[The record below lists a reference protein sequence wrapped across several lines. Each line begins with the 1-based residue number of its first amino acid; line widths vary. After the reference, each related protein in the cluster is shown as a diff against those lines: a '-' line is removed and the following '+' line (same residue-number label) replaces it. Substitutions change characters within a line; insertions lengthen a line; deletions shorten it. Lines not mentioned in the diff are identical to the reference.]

1 MSLISQSIKNL
12 KGGISQ
18 QPDILRFPD
27 QGAAQVNGWS
37 SETEGLQKRPPLVFV
52 KQLGGKNYLGADP
65 LVHYINRSDDEKYLV
80 AFSGTGVKVFDLNGK
95 EYSVDNNTASYIRT
109 SNPKDDLRMVTV
121 ADYTFIVNRNIA
133 VQNRPDR
140 STGGNFNP
148 KNDCLIAVRGS
159 QYGRTIKVTI
169 NGVDRA
175 NFTLHDGAEAWQG
188 RTISTDK
195 VIRYIVD
202 QMTTGK
208 TTTGNGSLPG
218 LGNYGVYDYVPTT
231 PMPSGWT
238 VQAMDGFVYVKAP
251 AGQSIDSITTTDG
264 YSDQLVYP
272 VTHYVQTTTKLP
284 LNAPDGYYV
293 KVVGEAEG
301 TADQY
306 YLRFDKDARV
316 WREAIGWNA
325 LLGFNRATMP
335 HALIR
340 KADGNF
346 EVKQLDW
353 ADKEAGDDDTNPDVS
368 LVGSRISD
376 VFFFRNRLGFVSGE
390 NIVMSR
396 TGRYFKLYPASV
408 AAVSDDDP
416 IDIAVSYN
424 RVVDLQFAVPF
435 TEELLL
441 WANGAQFILSASGI
455 LSSKTVELNLATQFS
470 VHTGARPFG
479 IGRNVYYASPRAT
492 FTSINRYFTVQD
504 VSAVKDSQ
512 NMTAHTPNYIPN
524 GVFNIGGSST
534 ENYLSVIT
542 SGAPSRVYLF
552 KFMYDNGDPIQ
563 QSWSHWDFGANA
575 IVRAFTV
582 DDSCVNLVLEN
593 GISTFMAKVE
603 FTRHTIDLPDEPYRA
618 YFDMKRRYVIPAGTY
633 NIDTN
638 LTTINLKTIYQA
650 DFNQGEV
657 AVLEVDGK
665 ITLHHPLG
673 DNWSQNG
680 NIELNGNMEGQTIFL
695 GFTYKFVY
703 EFSKFLIKKDASDGS
718 TATEDIGRLQLR
730 RAWVNYENSG
740 AFVINVDNG
749 SQMYSY
755 EMAGSRLGTPNLR
768 IGRLHVGTGQF
779 KFPIAGNSL
788 NQTVTIISD
797 NTTPLNIIGCGW
809 EGNYIRRSSGM

>member
-218 LGNYGVYDYVPTT
+218 LGHYGVFDYVTTT

-251 AGQSIDSITTTDG
+251 AGQSIDSITTSDG

-272 VTHYVQTTTKLP
+272 VTHYVQTTAKLP

-340 KADGNF
+340 KSDGNF

-408 AAVSDDDP
+408 AAISDDDP

-657 AVLEVDGK
+657 AILEVDGK

-673 DNWSQNG
+673 NNWSQNG

-768 IGRLHVGTGQF
+768 IGRLNVGTGQF

>member
-121 ADYTFIVNRNIA
+121 ADYTFIVNRNIT
-133 VQNRPDR
+133 VQNRGDR
-140 STGGNFNP
+140 ATGGNFNP

-208 TTTGNGSLPG
+208 TTEGQGNLPG
-218 LGNYGVYDYVPTT
+218 LGHYGVFDYVTTT
-231 PMPSGWT
+231 PLPSSWT

-251 AGQSIDSITTTDG
+251 AGQSIDSITTSDG

-272 VTHYVQTTTKLP
+272 VTHYVQTTAKLP

-340 KADGNF
+340 KSDGNF

-408 AAVSDDDP
+408 AAISDDDP

-563 QSWSHWDFGANA
+563 QSWSHWDFGENA
-575 IVRAFTV
+575 TVRAFTV

-618 YFDMKRRYVIPAGTY
+618 YFDMKKRYVIPAGTY

-768 IGRLHVGTGQF
+768 IGRLNIGTGQF

>member
-95 EYSVDNNTASYIRT
+95 EYSVDNNTAAYIRT

-218 LGNYGVYDYVPTT
+218 LGNYGVYDYVTTT

-272 VTHYVQTTTKLP
+272 VTHYVQTTAKLP

-340 KADGNF
+340 KSDGNF

-408 AAVSDDDP
+408 AAISDDDP

-424 RVVDLQFAVPF
+424 RVVDLQYAVPF

-575 IVRAFTV
+575 TVRAFTV

-618 YFDMKRRYVIPAGTY
+618 YFDMKKRYVIPAGTY

-768 IGRLHVGTGQF
+768 IGRLNVGTGQF

>member
-1 MSLISQSIKNL
+1 MALVSQSTKNL

-18 QPDILRFPD
+18 QPDILRYPD

-65 LVHYINRSDDEKYLV
+65 LVHYINRSEDEKYLV
-80 AFSGTGVKVFDLNGK
+80 AFSGTGVKVFDMEGK
-95 EYSVDNNTASYIRT
+95 EYTVHNNNAAYLKAP
-109 SNPKDDLRMVTV
+109 NPKQDLRMVTV
-121 ADYTFIVNRNIA
+121 ADYTFIVNRNIT
-133 VQNRPDR
+133 VKNRSEK
-140 STGGNFNP
+140 STGGTFNP
-148 KNDCLIAVRGS
+148 KSDCLIAVRGS

-169 NGVDRA
+169 NGVDRV

-202 QMTTGK
+202 QLTTGK
-208 TTTGNGSLPG
+208 TTEGQGSLPG
-218 LGNYGVYDYVPTT
+218 LGHYGVFEYVTTT
-231 PMPSGWT
+231 PLPSSWT
-238 VQAMDGFVYVKAP
+238 VQGMDGFVYIKAP
-251 AGQSIDSITTTDG
+251 AGQQIDTITTTDG

-272 VTHYVQTTTKLP
+272 VTHYVQTTAKLP
-284 LNAPDGYYV
+284 LNAPDNYYI

-306 YLRFDKDARV
+306 YLKFDKDARV

-325 LLGFNRATMP
+325 ILGFQKDTMP

-340 KADGNF
+340 RSDGNF
-346 EVKQLDW
+346 EVKALDW
-353 ADKEAGDDDTNPDVS
+353 SDKEAGDDDTNPDVS
-368 LVGSRISD
+368 LVDRTISD

-408 AAVSDDDP
+408 AAISDDDP
-416 IDIAVSYN
+416 IDVAVSYN

-441 WANGAQFILSASGI
+441 WANGAQFILTAQGI
-455 LSSKTVELNLATQFS
+455 LSPKTVELNLSTQFS
-470 VHTGARPFG
+470 VHTGARPVG

-504 VSAVKDSQ
+504 VSGVKDSD
-512 NMTAHTPNYIPN
+512 NMTAHVPNYIPN
-524 GVFNIGGSST
+524 GVFSLGGSST

-542 SGAPSRVYLF
+542 TGAPSRVYLF
-552 KFMYDNGDPIQ
+552 KFLFDNGEAIQ
-563 QSWSHWDFGANA
+563 QSWSHWDFGANVN
-575 IVRAFTV
+575 VRAFTV
-582 DDSCVNLVLEN
+582 DDSCVNLILEN
-593 GISTFMAKVE
+593 GVSTQMAKVE

-618 YFDMKRRYVIPAGTY
+618 YLDMKKRYVIPSGSY

-638 LTTINLKTIYQA
+638 LTTLNLRTIYQA
-650 DFNQGEV
+650 DFFQGEV
-657 AVLEVDGK
+657 AILEPDGK
-665 ITLHHPLG
+665 ITLHQPKG
-673 DNWSQNG
+673 GSWNANPE
-680 NIELNGNMEGQTIFL
+680 IVLNGNMEGVTIII
-695 GFTYKFVY
+695 GFTFKFIY

-749 SQMYSY
+749 SRMFTYD
-755 EMAGSRLGTPNLR
+755 MAGARIGTPNLR
-768 IGRLHVGTGQF
+768 VGRLNVGTGQY
-779 KFPIAGNSL
+779 KFPVAGNAL

-809 EGNYIRRSSGM
+809 EGNYLRRSSGM

>member
-133 VQNRPDR
+133 VQNRGDR
-140 STGGNFNP
+140 ATGGKFNP

-208 TTTGNGSLPG
+208 TTEGQGNLPG
-218 LGNYGVYDYVPTT
+218 LGHYGVFDYVTTT
-231 PMPSGWT
+231 PLPSGWT

-251 AGQSIDSITTTDG
+251 AGQSIDSITTSDG

-272 VTHYVQTTTKLP
+272 VTHYVQTTAKLP

-340 KADGNF
+340 KSDGNF

-408 AAVSDDDP
+408 AAISDDDP

-563 QSWSHWDFGANA
+563 QSWSHWDFGENA

-618 YFDMKRRYVIPAGTY
+618 YFDMKKRYVIPAGTY

-665 ITLHHPLG
+665 ITLHQPLG

-768 IGRLHVGTGQF
+768 IGRLNVGTGQF